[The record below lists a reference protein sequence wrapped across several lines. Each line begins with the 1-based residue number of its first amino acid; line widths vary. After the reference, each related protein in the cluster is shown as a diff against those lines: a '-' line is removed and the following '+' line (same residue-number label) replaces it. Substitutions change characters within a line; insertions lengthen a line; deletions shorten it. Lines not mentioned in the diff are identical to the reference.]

1 MIALKPVRIGLL
13 LALLAIL
20 YGYMFGIA
28 FGAAEDGMKADLKAS
43 GEAVLSTV
51 YGGDE
56 AALTKVLEKSWTY
69 YKRSHLHAG
78 ALGASA
84 VAQILLL
91 SLLAVGPRV
100 KSVTAFLLGFGAL
113 GYGVFWLLAGNRA
126 PIVGS
131 TSLAKE
137 SLEWFAMPT
146 AGACLIGTVLV
157 LAFTVKTVFGK
168 TAQ

>member
-1 MIALKPVRIGLL
+1 MVDIKPVRIGLL

-20 YGYMFGIA
+20 YGYLFGIA
-28 FGAAEDGMKADLKAS
+28 FGAAEEGMRADLEAS
-43 GEAVLSTV
+43 GQAVLETV

-56 AALTKVLEKSWTY
+56 AALAKVLEKSWTL

-78 ALGASA
+78 ALGAGA
-84 VAQILLL
+84 LVQILLL
-91 SLLAVGPRV
+91 SLLAIGPRV
-100 KSVTAFLLGFGAL
+100 KAVTAFLLGFGAL
-113 GYGVFWLLAGNRA
+113 GYGVFWLLAAGRA
-126 PIVGS
+126 PGLGS

-157 LAFTVKTVFGK
+157 LAFTAKTVFAK
-168 TAQ
+168 TRG